1 VAQIIT
7 FGTLQARGV
16 LRDVGRVLQLPY
28 GQVDKLCKLVPQN
41 PSNPV
46 TLKRAIEDEPRLQA
60 ERDRDPVVRR
70 AFDIAQKLEGLHRHA
85 ARPPRGPDRAGRAL
99 SAGPDGQYPDLLRP
113 QAGAGGARL
122 HPPEARAGVARD
134 LRRHRLPGAGD
145 AGGADSRRLLAWRSR
160 SPAP

>member
-1 VAQIIT
+1 MPDFDIDFCQDRRDEVIRYVQERYGRDRVAQIIT

-41 PSNPV
+41 PTNPV

-70 AFDIAQKLEGLHRHA
+70 AFDIARSSKACIVMPRRM
-85 ARPPRGPDRAGRAL
+85 RPA
-99 SAGPDGQYPDLLRP
+99 S
-113 QAGAGGARL
+113 
-122 HPPEARAGVARD
+122 
-134 LRRHRLPGAGD
+134 
-145 AGGADSRRLLAWRSR
+145 
-160 SPAP
+160 